1 MMGGL
6 LSAAHSRQA
15 PRISSD
21 IICRSSAVSAY
32 QESSSGIVGSSWCSS
47 RRPLAL
53 PCSVTISSYDVPLII
68 NGLTSSS
75 VTGQKQK
82 MEVSAP
88 ANATT
93 NAFDMAA
100 MASRAVR
107 EPWIVVQTTREV
119 DILDDVYRWCKYR
132 DCRWQTGMPWLLTS
146 SSWAGCLRVLRKF
159 RCK

>member
-6 LSAAHSRQA
+6 LSAAHSRSPA
-15 PRISSD
+15 RELWD
-21 IICRSSAVSAY
+21 HL
-32 QESSSGIVGSSWCSS
+32 G
-47 RRPLAL
+47 AL
-53 PCSVTISSYDVPLII
+53 RDALWLCLVHI

>member
-53 PCSVTISSYDVPLII
+53 PCSHKWTDFVKCDRPETEDGSFCPS
-68 NGLTSSS
+68 
-75 VTGQKQK
+75 
-82 MEVSAP
+82 
-88 ANATT
+88 
-93 NAFDMAA
+93 
-100 MASRAVR
+100 
-107 EPWIVVQTTREV
+107 
-119 DILDDVYRWCKYR
+119 
-132 DCRWQTGMPWLLTS
+132 
-146 SSWAGCLRVLRKF
+146 
-159 RCK
+159 